1 MSPSNFFQ
9 IPSSLGTIF
18 VISTPEGISGV
29 IFGED
34 RFKHFLKDLDGVKL
48 TQGGYAEKTGREM
61 QLYLE
66 GKLKEFQTKL
76 DLSSGTPFQ
85 ISVWGELLKI
95 PYGTVTTYGE
105 IAKRVGNPDGARAV
119 GNAVGANPLPII
131 VPCHRVVASNGL
143 GGYSGGME
151 IKKSL
156 LRTE

>member
-1 MSPSNFFQ
+1 
-9 IPSSLGTIF
+9 
-18 VISTPEGISGV
+18 
-29 IFGED
+29 
-34 RFKHFLKDLDGVKL
+34 
-48 TQGGYAEKTGREM
+48 
-61 QLYLE
+61 
-66 GKLKEFQTKL
+66 LKEFQTKL

-156 LRTE
+156 LRTEGILQ